1 MQSNDREQWVPA
13 FQKEFGMSREQVME
27 LSDMEFCNQR
37 DYLELEGVKPGP
49 QPQTDEAAMEK
60 MMITIL
66 KKKAQIRRQQAANA
80 QNLQP
85 QRVQLTQAEQD
96 LITEHRTLQ
105 QEQNHEY
112 EEVLRA
118 AKEMELKK
126 EKVDPKKA
134 ILEAASR
141 LPPEP
146 EDGVALAV
154 VLPSHKRLA
163 RKFARTAKGEDVVT
177 WVSAQEELLN
187 LEDPVKFELRQAA
200 GDIITKDKTL
210 EEQGIVRRTLFNV
223 VLGHE

>member
-1 MQSNDREQWVPA
+1 MSNEREQWVPA

-60 MMITIL
+60 MMVAIL

-85 QRVQLTQAEQD
+85 QRRPLTQAEQD
-96 LITEHRTLQ
+96 LITEHRNLQ
-105 QEQNHEY
+105 QEQNDEY

-118 AKEMELKK
+118 AREMELKK

-146 EDGVALAV
+146 EDGIALAV

-163 RKFARTAKGEDVVT
+163 RKFSRTAKGEDVVT

-187 LEDPVKFELRQAA
+187 LEDPLKFELRQAA

-210 EEQGIVRRTLFNV
+210 EEQGIIRRTLFNV